1 MADIHYRST
10 LLTEN
15 ECDWYNQDGQ
25 IEVGWSCPLE
35 NPSQNC
41 SFAIARWQICDGI
54 EHCRL
59 YGEDESAGCRLYP
72 SETVSNTVI

>member
-1 MADIHYRST
+1 MTDIHYSSS

-15 ECDWYNQDGQ
+15 ECYWYNNDQQ

-41 SFAIARWQICDGI
+41 SSAIARWQICDGM
-54 EHCRL
+54 ENCKL
-59 YGEDESAGCRLYP
+59 YGEDESAECRLYQG
-72 SETVSNTVI
+72 ETVFNTVI